1 MATSYDF
8 VVDVSNQ
15 NDDWCFIAM
24 VLRLGGGDQI
34 RYIKKPLSMEMV
46 KNNSCYC

>member
-15 NDDWCFIAM
+15 NDDWRFIAT
-24 VLRLGGGDQI
+24 VLRLGVVTKLDTSKSHYQW
-34 RYIKKPLSMEMV
+34 KW
-46 KNNSCYC
+46 